1 MGQALINAEMLSWAR
16 ERAGLSTSVL
26 AEKLKQSEDKVSAWE
41 AGEDRPTFRQA
52 QQFAQQVHVPFG
64 YLFLREPPEDD
75 LPIPDLRTVGDHAA
89 REISVDLKDV
99 MRDVLRRQIWYRDY
113 QVAMDDSAAAVVG
126 RARSSM
132 TADAIVTDMREW
144 LEVPPHPERGRW
156 DDYFRDLVQ
165 RIERLGILVMRSGI
179 VGNNTRRVLSVD
191 EFRGFAIAD
200 AVAPVIFINT
210 ADVPEARLFTLVHEL
225 AHIWLG
231 ESGISDGD
239 PANRRR
245 IETLCNAVAAEFLV
259 PEQEFLPLWQEVE
272 DWKANLAPLAAH
284 FHVSQWVIARRARE
298 LELIGDQDYRRY
310 VVNRLEAHRNREE
323 GGGGSFSRVVP
334 GRVSKRLAQAVASEA
349 LSGRLLL
356 RDAYQ
361 LIGVR
366 PHRLK
371 TFARKELGL
380 DVALGRPDAPR
391 SQAR

>member
-1 MGQALINAEMLSWAR
+1 MGQALINADMLSWAR
-16 ERAGLSTSVL
+16 ERAGLSIAML
-26 AEKLKQSEDKVSAWE
+26 AEKLQQPEDKVAAWE
-41 AGEDRPTFRQA
+41 AGEARPTFRQA
-52 QQFAQQVHVPFG
+52 QQFAQHVHAPFG
-64 YLFLREPPEDD
+64 YLFLRQPPEDD
-75 LPIPDLRTVGDHAA
+75 LPIPDLRTVGDHAP
-89 REISVDLKDV
+89 RGISVDLKDV
-99 MRDVLRRQIWYRDY
+99 LRDVLRRQVWYRDY
-113 QVAMDDSAAAVVG
+113 QIAMDESAVAVVG
-126 RARSSM
+126 RAKGVM
-132 TADAIVTDMREW
+132 TAAPIVTDMREW
-144 LEVPPHPERGRW
+144 LEVPPHPDRGNW
-156 DDYFRDLVQ
+156 EAYFRDLVQ

-179 VGNNTRRVLSVD
+179 VGNNTRRVLSVE

-200 AVAPVIFINT
+200 PIAPVIFINA

-239 PANRRR
+239 PANRRGT
-245 IETLCNAVAAEFLV
+245 EKLCNAVAAEFLV
-259 PEQEFLPLWQEVE
+259 PEEEFLPLWLEVD

-284 FHVSQWVIARRARE
+284 FHVSQWVIARRAQE
-298 LELIGDQDYRRY
+298 LGLISDHDYRRY
-310 VVNRLEAHRNREE
+310 VVNRLEAYRNREE
-323 GGGGSFSRVVP
+323 RGGASFDRVVP

-380 DVALGRPDAPR
+380 
-391 SQAR
+391 

>member
-16 ERAGLSTSVL
+16 ERAGLSVSRL
-26 AEKLKQSEDKVSAWE
+26 AEKLQQPEDKVAAWE
-41 AGEDRPTFRQA
+41 AGEARPTFRQA
-52 QQFAQQVHVPFG
+52 QQFAQQVHAPFG
-64 YLFLREPPEDD
+64 YLFLRQPPEDD
-75 LPIPDLRTVGDHAA
+75 LPIPDLRTVGDHAP
-89 REISVDLKDV
+89 RGISVDLKDV
-99 MRDVLRRQIWYRDY
+99 LRDVLRRQIWYRDY
-113 QVAMDDSAAAVVG
+113 QIAMDESAVAVVG
-126 RARSSM
+126 RAKGSM
-132 TADAIVTDMREW
+132 TAAAIVADMRKW
-144 LEVPPHPERGRW
+144 LEVPPHPERGSW
-156 DDYFRDLVQ
+156 DEYFRDLVQ

-179 VGNNTRRVLSVD
+179 VGNNTRRVLSVE

-200 AVAPVIFINT
+200 PIAPVIFINA

-245 IETLCNAVAAEFLV
+245 TEKLCNAVAAEFLV
-259 PEQEFLPLWQEVE
+259 PEEEFLPLWQEVE

-284 FHVSQWVIARRARE
+284 FHVSQWVIARRAQE
-298 LELIGDQDYRRY
+298 LELIAEQDYRRY
-310 VVNRLEAHRNREE
+310 VVNRLEAYRNREE
-323 GGGGSFSRVVP
+323 RGGASFDRVVP

-349 LSGRLLL
+349 MSGRLLL

-380 DVALGRPDAPR
+380 
-391 SQAR
+391 